1 MLIALG
7 VIAGVLGFWI
17 VHRIKLGGF
26 EKISADLLH
35 RAEMEAE
42 TRRAAHELS
51 LKEQTVVHQQKC
63 AEERQT
69 HQAKL
74 QKESDRLKAR
84 EDKLEGRMNLVEK
97 KLSDIE
103 RREAVIARRREAN
116 LEEKKMLAE
125 ERETLQGRLESLASM
140 TAAEAREEL
149 LTDLNQQLLQEK
161 ATLIR
166 KTLKETEEEA
176 DRKASSII
184 ATAINRLAVRSVSE
198 GTVVTVNLPN
208 EEIKGRIIGREGR
221 NIRAL
226 ERVTGVTFLIDET
239 PGAIVLSA
247 FDPIRLH
254 TAKIALQS
262 LLSDGRIHPTRIE
275 ESVEKAKETIEKQIR
290 GYGDDAAARSGVLG
304 LHSDLIDLLGK
315 LKFRYSYGQNILE
328 HSLEVSTLMGI
339 MAAELGLDVNLAKRI
354 GLLHDIGKAL
364 THEIEGTHAII
375 GHDIAL
381 RCGESSDVANGIGC
395 HHQEMSPATIEAS
408 LCSAADALSAARPG
422 ARVEALEEYTR
433 RMKELEE
440 LAFTFP
446 GVDKVYAVQAGREI
460 RIAVLPEMI
469 DDAGTINLAR
479 DITKAIETRLNY
491 PGKIKVT
498 VIRERKAIEYAL

>member
-7 VIAGVLGFWI
+7 FIAGFIGFWI
-17 VHRIKLGGF
+17 FHRIKLGGF

-35 RAEMEAE
+35 RAEMEAG
-42 TRRAAHELS
+42 TQRTAHELH
-51 LKEQTVVHQQKC
+51 LKELTVAHQQRL
-63 AEERQT
+63 AEERQS

-74 QKESDRLKAR
+74 QKEADWLKER
-84 EDKLEGRMNLVEK
+84 EDKLEARMNLVEK

-103 RREAVIARRREAN
+103 RREAVIAHRREAN
-116 LEEKKMLAE
+116 LEEKKGLAE
-125 ERETLQGRLESLASM
+125 ERKVLQERLESLAAM
-140 TAAEAREEL
+140 TITEAREEL
-149 LTDLNQQLLQEK
+149 LADLNQQLIQEK
-161 ATLIR
+161 AVLIR
-166 KTLKETEEEA
+166 KTLKETEEEV
-176 DRKASSII
+176 DQKASSII

-208 EEIKGRIIGREGR
+208 EEMKGRVIGREGR

-226 ERVTGVTFLIDET
+226 ERATGVTFLIDDT

-275 ESVEKAKETIEKQIR
+275 EAVEKAQETISRQVRE
-290 GYGDDAAARSGVLG
+290 YGEDAAARAGVLG
-304 LHSDLIDLLGK
+304 LHPDLIDLLGK

-328 HSLEVSTLMGI
+328 HSLEVSTIMGI
-339 MAAELGLDVNLAKRI
+339 MAAELGLDVPLAKRI
-354 GLLHDIGKAL
+354 GLMHDIGKAL
-364 THEIEGTHAII
+364 THEVEGTHAII

-381 RCGESSDVANGIGC
+381 RCGESPDVANGIGC
-395 HHQEMSPATIEAS
+395 HHQEMSPSTIEGS
-408 LCSAADALSAARPG
+408 FCSAADALSAARPG

-433 RMKELEE
+433 RMKQLEE
-440 LAFTFP
+440 LAYTFP
-446 GVDKVYAVQAGREI
+446 GVDKVYAVQAGKEI

-479 DITKAIETRLNY
+479 DITKAIETRLKY

-498 VIRERKAIEYAL
+498 VIRERKAVEYAL